1 MNHEPLIET
10 VGRWRRVRGLFFRE
24 VDAAHVGSALA
35 GSRRAGRYSRADQ
48 PTLYLS
54 ASPEGVAA
62 AMIAHANEETQ
73 PRALLSFEVEA
84 DKIFDLRQPEELRRA
99 GFNVREIF
107 SEWQSVTAN
116 GGSPESW
123 RVRAWIEA
131 TGANGLI
138 DPSRKAPGLWHLVLF
153 RWNVEGGAKVLP
165 LP

>member
-24 VDAAHVGSALA
+24 VDAAHIGSALA

-54 ASPEGVAA
+54 ASPKGVAA

-84 DKIFDLRQPEELRRA
+84 DKYSIFDSPKNFAEPGSRSAKSFR
-99 GFNVREIF
+99 
-107 SEWQSVTAN
+107 N
-116 GGSPESW
+116 G
-123 RVRAWIEA
+123 
-131 TGANGLI
+131 NL
-138 DPSRKAPGLWHLVLF
+138 
-153 RWNVEGGAKVLP
+153 
-165 LP
+165 